1 MKQPVKLYDFQR
13 KGLEATQGLSRCAFF
28 WSMGLGKS
36 FMGSEKLVSF
46 DSLIN
51 LVICQ
56 KSKIRDWLDH
66 FQTYYDLPV
75 YDLTKKDSL
84 KAFMFLNDRRI
95 GVINYDLL
103 HRRPE
108 LLKLQHVAAVFDESS
123 MIKRTSARRTKAALK
138 LHLDHVVLLSGTPT
152 GGQYEN
158 LWSQCKLLGWKMGE
172 DAFLDRYVIYR
183 DFLPPHLKFPISI
196 VAGYKRVDEL
206 KERMRQSGANFLRT
220 EEVMSLPEQVFST
233 TLLPQPK
240 AYKDFMRDDIV
251 VVDGVEFR
259 ASCTLNRLNFA
270 RQLCS
275 SYCKDKAQAF
285 KDILDSTNERLVVF
299 YTFYKELEQILGCCG
314 DRPVSVVNGKT
325 RDLKNYD
332 EFPNS
337 VTIVQYQAGAKGLN
351 LQKACHM
358 VLYSPTTMA
367 EDYMQCLKRI
377 HRIGQKRTC
386 FYYKLVV
393 EGSVEEHIYS
403 TLATR
408 QDYTQRLFNNRFGE
422 SAHEGKAI

>member
-1 MKQPVKLYDFQR
+1 MKKPVKLYDFQR

-36 FMGSEKLVSF
+36 FMGSEKLMSF
-46 DSLIN
+46 DNLIN
-51 LVICQ
+51 IVICQ
-56 KSKIRDWLDH
+56 KSKVRDWIDH

-75 YDLTKKDSL
+75 YNLTKKDSL
-84 KAFMFLNDRRI
+84 KDFIFLNDRRVGI
-95 GVINYDLL
+95 INYDLL
-103 HRRPE
+103 SRRPE
-108 LLKLQHVAAVFDESS
+108 LLKLFNVAAVFDESA

-138 LHLDHVVLLSGTPT
+138 LHLDKVVLLSGTPT

-158 LWSQCKLLGWKMGE
+158 LWSQCKLLGWKMSE
-172 DAFLDRYVIYR
+172 DTFLDRYVIYR
-183 DFLPPHLKFPISI
+183 DFMPPHLKFPISI
-196 VAGYKRVDEL
+196 VSGYKRVDEL
-206 KERMRQSGANFLRT
+206 KDRMRQSGANFLRT
-220 EEVMSLPEQVFST
+220 EEVLSLPEQVFST
-233 TLLPQPK
+233 TIVPQSK
-240 AYKDFMRDDIV
+240 EYKEFMENDIV
-251 VVDGVEFR
+251 VVDDVELR
-259 ASCTLNRLNFA
+259 ASCALNRLTYA

-275 SYCKDKAQAF
+275 GYSKDKAQAF
-285 KDILDSTNERLVVF
+285 KDLLDSTNERLVVF
-299 YTFYKELEQILGCCG
+299 YTYYRELEQILSCCG
-314 DRPVSVVNGKT
+314 DRPVSVINGKK
-325 RDLKNYD
+325 RDLNAYE

-337 VTIVQYQAGAKGLN
+337 VTVVQYQAGAKGLN

-358 VLYSPTTMA
+358 VLYSPTVVA

-393 EGSVEEHIYS
+393 ENSVEEHIYS

-422 SAHEGKAI
+422 SAHERKAL